1 MIVAGPAH
9 AAAMAAIHASAFP
22 PAEAWSAAA
31 IAGQLALPG
40 TVGLLDPDGGMAIL
54 RVAADEAEILT
65 LAVHPAARRRGLG
78 ARLVNGA
85 MALAAEAGA
94 AAMLLEVAE
103 DNLAAA
109 ALYARA
115 GFAAVGR
122 RPRYYPGGV
131 AALVLRAALRP
142 CGSAGS

>member
-1 MIVAGPAH
+1 MIVAGPAD

-40 TVGLLDPDGGMAIL
+40 TVGLLDPEGGMAIL

-65 LAVHPAARRRGLG
+65 LAVHPRSRRRGLG
-78 ARLVNGA
+78 TRLVNAA
-85 MALAAEAGA
+85 MALAAGAGA

-103 DNLAAA
+103 DNSVAV

-115 GFAAVGR
+115 GFTTAGR
-122 RPRYYPGGV
+122 RPRYYPAGSD
-131 AALVLRAALRP
+131 ALLLRAALSP